1 MLSQRQEFVNEDG
14 HPAKVWSAGR
24 GEDAGD
30 SSSIGTFT
38 KVTVWPCGL
47 PPSQEMCRCVEFW
60 GQGCE
65 GLGPPGEFFR
75 PSLESHH
82 ETLAELIR
90 SSTLGSWFMSS
101 GWEPEDS
108 FTVPPSKEE
117 SYRKAV
123 TSNNAHVGIA
133 DNNNG
138 SNHNEYCH
146 WVRALGRRDT
156 RTSWV
161 QS

>member
-1 MLSQRQEFVNEDG
+1 MC
-14 HPAKVWSAGR
+14 A
-24 GEDAGD
+24 
-30 SSSIGTFT
+30 
-38 KVTVWPCGL
+38 L
-47 PPSQEMCRCVEFW
+47 PRPGNLQVCAEFW

-65 GLGPPGEFFR
+65 GLEPPGEFLR
-75 PSLESHH
+75 TSLESHH

-108 FTVPPSKEE
+108 FTMPPSKEE
-117 SYRKAV
+117 SYKKAV
-123 TSNNAHVGIA
+123 KSNKAHIGIA

-138 SNHNEYCH
+138 SNCNKYCH
-146 WVRALGRRDT
+146 WLRPLGWRDT
-156 RTSWV
+156 RTNWV